1 MTLSSP
7 SRRLAAQTSR
17 DENKRV
23 HRADD
28 YLASIVDSSSDA
40 IIAKRLDGRITAWN
54 PAAERMF
61 GYTAAEIIGKPVAI
75 LFPHDLLPEEGDIM
89 ARITAGRKIRTYE

>member
-1 MTLSSP
+1 MTLSSSP
-7 SRRLAAQTSR
+7 RRLAARNSR
-17 DENKRV
+17 DEVERTE
-23 HRADD
+23 RAED

-61 GYTAAEIIGKPVAI
+61 GYTAAEIIGKPVAL
-75 LFPHDLLPEEGDIM
+75 LFPPDLRKEDGEIM
-89 ARITAGRKIRTYE
+89 ARITAGRKIR